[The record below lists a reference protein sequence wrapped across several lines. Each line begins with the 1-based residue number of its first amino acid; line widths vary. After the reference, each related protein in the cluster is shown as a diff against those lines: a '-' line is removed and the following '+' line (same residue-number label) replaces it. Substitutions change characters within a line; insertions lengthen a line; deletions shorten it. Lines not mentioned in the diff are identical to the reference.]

1 MTTDRSLN
9 DAELV
14 AEIRRLDKEATPGPW
29 SAECLD
35 DESDSW
41 QVSEPLVT
49 PYDDGDY
56 LNGKNAALI
65 AAYRTL
71 AVQAAERLE
80 TYRKRR
86 IVCLCGSTRF
96 MQAYEEAN
104 LRETLAGNIVLSVG
118 THFHAD
124 NELENL
130 GRVSKEDKARLDALH
145 FDKIAL
151 ADEILVLNVGGYIGE
166 STTREVRHA
175 LSLGKQVRWL
185 EPNSIPLEIHALLK
199 EAP

>member
-1 MTTDRSLN
+1 MN

-14 AEIRRLDKEATPGPW
+14 AEIRRLDEAATPGPW
-29 SAECLD
+29 IWDKYQAWLSAPQEAKTWDFVLWYTAD
-35 DESDSW
+35 
-41 QVSEPLVT
+41 
-49 PYDDGDY
+49 DDGLHGTDAD
-56 LNGKNAALI
+56 KALV
-65 AAYRTL
+65 AAYRML

-80 TYRKRR
+80 AHHKRKL
-86 IVCLCGSTRF
+86 VCLCGSTRF
-96 MQAYEEAN
+96 MLAFQEAN

-130 GRVSKEDKARLDALH
+130 GRVSKDDKARLDALH

-175 LSLGKQVRWL
+175 LSLGKQIRWL
-185 EPNSIPLEIHALLK
+185 EPNSIPLGIRALLK
-199 EAP
+199 EARP